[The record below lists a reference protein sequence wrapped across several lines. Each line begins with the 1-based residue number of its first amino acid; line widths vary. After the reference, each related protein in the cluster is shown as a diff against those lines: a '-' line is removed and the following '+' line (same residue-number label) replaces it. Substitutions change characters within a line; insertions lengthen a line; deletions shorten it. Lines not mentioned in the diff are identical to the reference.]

1 MYSTKAFDSL
11 LLLISSIKY
20 ISALAT
26 MPVAF
31 SDSNYVVTTLPV
43 TWSEAYVLCQQN
55 GMNLVSIKSA
65 EEQDALAKALSF
77 YGSPGDSHNRYWTA
91 GRRFGRNSFVWF
103 TDGEPLVYNNFAHGE
118 PNNLKGAEG
127 CIEFVNYSKK
137 TSKWNDIAC
146 SKKAGYVCQVRNV
159 LCQK

>member
-77 YGSPGDSHNRYWTA
+77 YGSPDLTYRQFPLSILCRIIPYMGDYETRKKSIKRPYITGNLIDQIFYT
-91 GRRFGRNSFVWF
+91 G
-103 TDGEPLVYNNFAHGE
+103 NFE
-118 PNNLKGAEG
+118 KNL
-127 CIEFVNYSKK
+127 
-137 TSKWNDIAC
+137 
-146 SKKAGYVCQVRNV
+146 
-159 LCQK
+159 LL